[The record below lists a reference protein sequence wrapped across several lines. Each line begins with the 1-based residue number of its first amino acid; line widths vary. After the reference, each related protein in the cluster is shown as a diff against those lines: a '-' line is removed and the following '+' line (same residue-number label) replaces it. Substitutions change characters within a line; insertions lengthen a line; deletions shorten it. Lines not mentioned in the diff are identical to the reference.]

1 MYGAG
6 LRVSEAVGLE
16 KGAVDL
22 EERVVRAFGK
32 GSKERLVPIGRSGA
46 VNAALLA
53 AEILSLSDEELA
65 ARLRLYR
72 EEQAEAV
79 LEVGD
84 PSA

>member
-1 MYGAG
+1 
-6 LRVSEAVGLE
+6 
-16 KGAVDL
+16 
-22 EERVVRAFGK
+22 
-32 GSKERLVPIGRSGA
+32 
-46 VNAALLA
+46 LA